1 MKKIVLLLALCL
13 SMLNLL
19 YAQKSVPVD
28 ANGKKI
34 VNLTQAGTLKKQI
47 SKKEIPQITELI
59 IAGDLNGDDMKYL
72 SKLTVLK
79 TIDITNAHIL
89 LFDINEITPIL
100 SVKKVISKAN
110 QTAYTKLLQ
119 EQYEKYFN
127 EVDYS
132 SFDNISS
139 VNNDKELITYYTD
152 IVKNNHA
159 IPYLFTKLFP
169 NIEQYEIKITEPPT
183 QKRFVGNIPDTLLF
197 SITSFVIPNESDR
210 EAAQCIGF
218 QVDPLLLNID
228 NRILLR
234 EYVEQL
240 NENADNYVQFQTD
253 SPQLLVKESAVL
265 LDRNVKNEYCH
276 VICDFNGKQDV
287 LKKAICLYTSAIS
300 MFNLDQITIPKNLKY
315 IINDRSNAV
324 INTKSLII
332 QDSDDLLFIG
342 EQAFANSDIKKLE
355 FNRPVYISGGA
366 FRKAKPEEIIFNKDV
381 YLYKWI
387 FNDDAYPET
396 IVFNDDV
403 SYLDERFVL
412 KAKRVQF
419 NKIPKNF
426 LVYKATV
433 YGGAVTTYDT
443 KPVYDV
449 VLIPK
454 GTKKQFA
461 EKGISNN
468 VYETCGHPIS
478 LNITVERPGTIMS
491 YLSQDMFIDVDS
503 LTITGILYETDL
515 SIISNCKYL
524 SYLDLSKTYITYSP
538 EELERQKKQ
547 KEENYALFSLLG
559 YANESLYNDN
569 QRSTIDYECTQL
581 MLELAKS
588 SIDFNEGKKGCIVPY
603 GSLNSM
609 KYLKTV
615 KLPLRATDIYTSFVN
630 CTSLMTVEF
639 PMYLE
644 GVYGSAFEGCS
655 SLKHIAFPKS
665 TIAISSKAFAG
676 CDSIEEVD
684 LSNLTFTSNVKGL
697 FSRCEGIKVMK
708 YPKGI
713 TNVESLAGGSDCEY
727 FFQEPLSNL
736 NYNTNGKY
744 KNRKYHLKNT
754 TPPSSERYY
763 NKPTGDVFY
772 IPKGSTT
779 SYFNKY
785 GSSNT
790 YIEE

>member
-1 MKKIVLLLALCL
+1 MKRIVLLLTLCL

-59 IAGDLNGDDMKYL
+59 ISGDLNGDDMKYL
-72 SKLTVLK
+72 SKLTILK

-169 NIEQYEIKITEPPT
+169 NIEQYEIKITESPT
-183 QKRFVGNIPDTLLF
+183 QMRFVGNIPDTLLF

-210 EAAQCIGF
+210 EAAQCVGF
-218 QVDPLLLNID
+218 QIDPLLLNID

-240 NENADNYVQFQTD
+240 KENADNYVQFQTD

-403 SYLDERFVL
+403 SYLDERFIL
-412 KAKRVQF
+412 KAKRLQF
-419 NKIPKNF
+419 KKVPKDF
-426 LVYKATV
+426 LVYKATA

-443 KPVYDV
+443 KPRYDM

-454 GTKKQFA
+454 GTRNQFA
-461 EKGISNN
+461 DKGIMDN

-491 YLSQDMFIDVDS
+491 QLSQDMFIDVDS
-503 LTITGILYETDL
+503 LTIKGLLYETDL
-515 SIISNCKYL
+515 NIISNCKYL
-524 SYLDLSKTYITYSP
+524 SYLDLSHTYITYSP
-538 EELERQKKQ
+538 EELERQEKQ
-547 KEENYALFSLLG
+547 NKEVYALFSLLG
-559 YANESLYNDN
+559 YANECAYQDN
-569 QRSTIDYECTQL
+569 QVSTMDYQITQL
-581 MLELAKS
+581 YIESIKSGLDFDDAKQ
-588 SIDFNEGKKGCIVPY
+588 GCFIPS
-603 GSLNSM
+603 GSLNDM
-609 KYLKTV
+609 KSLKTV
-615 KLPLRATDIYTSFVN
+615 KLPLRASDIYTSFKN
-630 CTSLMTVEF
+630 CTSLENIEF
-639 PMYLE
+639 PLYVK
-644 GVYGSAFEGCS
+644 GIYGKAFQGCT
-655 SLKHIAFPKS
+655 SLKHVDFPNS
-665 TIAISSKAFAG
+665 VIAISSTAFYG
-676 CDSIEEVD
+676 CDSIELVD
-684 LSNLTFTSNVKGL
+684 LSHLTFKENVKRL
-697 FSRCEGIKVMK
+697 FVDCKGIKVMK

-713 TNVESLAGGSDCEY
+713 DDVDYLAGTDNVEY
-727 FFQEPLSNL
+727 YFQEPLKNLDYSNS
-736 NYNTNGKY
+736 Y

-754 TPPSSERYY
+754 TPPSTNSKKDWQ
-763 NKPTGDVFY
+763 KPKGDIFY

-779 SYFNKY
+779 SYYNQFGPN
-785 GSSNT
+785 NT